1 MEIDQGNNPIFKII
15 SNVFKFTEY
24 SLKYVSKRKGTNSC
38 SEMRLPTTNYNS
50 LIFKPGICSH
60 SNTHNI
66 AISLVVVRVVFTIV
80 LQLLH
85 NWAKN
90 IIKLHLGTGSPLL
103 TRFFETLAKQHKQK
117 TV

>member
-1 MEIDQGNNPIFKII
+1 MEIDQGNYPIFKII
-15 SNVFKFTEY
+15 SNDFKFTEY

-90 IIKLHLGTGSPLL
+90 IIKLH
-103 TRFFETLAKQHKQK
+103 
-117 TV
+117 